1 MIRRMLLA
9 AALSLPALSFAGPVV
24 AEPISL
30 SEISR
35 YFNSFRTAQA
45 DFTQINGDGTLST
58 GRLMIRRPGR
68 VRFEYDAP
76 DQSLVLAAS
85 GSVNVFDAR
94 SNSGPSIYP
103 LSRTPLNLILDDVV
117 NLQRERMVVQH
128 YEDGPTTNV
137 VAQDP
142 AHPEYGSIRLVFSA
156 NPTELRQWVITDD
169 MGTETT
175 VVLGTLR
182 TGVTLGSFLFNLDAE
197 MRRRGLVFD
206 R

>member
-1 MIRRMLLA
+1 MIRRMFLA
-9 AALSLPALSFAGPVV
+9 AALSLPALSFAGPVI

-35 YFNSFRTAQA
+35 YFNSFRTARA

-94 SNSGPSIYP
+94 SNSGPSTYP

-128 YEDGPTTNV
+128 YEDGPTTSV

-197 MRRRGLVFD
+197 MRRRGLVID

>member
-1 MIRRMLLA
+1 MLLA